1 MDVTLKGPGLVIA
14 LALKGPGLVIALTL
28 KGPGLVIALTLKGP
42 GLVICKEKG
51 RNNFSDSPNGLSAK
65 ESTVQMNQ

>member
-28 KGPGLVIALTLKGP
+28 KGL

-51 RNNFSDSPNGLSAK
+51 RNNLSDSPNGLSAK
-65 ESTVQMNQ
+65 ESTVEMNQWQAVQ